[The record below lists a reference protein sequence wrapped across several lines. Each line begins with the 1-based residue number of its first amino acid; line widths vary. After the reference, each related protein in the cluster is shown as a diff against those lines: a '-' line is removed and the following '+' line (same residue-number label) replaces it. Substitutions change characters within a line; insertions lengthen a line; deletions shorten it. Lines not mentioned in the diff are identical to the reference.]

1 MATKLIKSIRSERIS
16 RLGSSLILGLLLVFS
31 LLAPGLV
38 EAQEQA
44 VELIVRGDDLGMT
57 HSANEAFELAFK
69 QGIITCGGLIVPSP
83 WFEDAVRRCLEH
95 PDWSVGLHLCVN
107 AEWKNYR
114 WRPVLPYDQV
124 PSLVDRNGF
133 FYPTAEAFLAA
144 GPKVEEVEKELRAQ
158 IERALS
164 FGLKPDYLDTH
175 MDSLETKEEFRQ
187 VVKKLAQ
194 EYDLPVSGW
203 CGENREFFDIYNVAP
218 EEKEKVLI
226 EKLKSAGPGLYLLVV
241 HPGLDTPEERALVD
255 QNPDG
260 LKNVYRYRS
269 AEVRTITSP
278 KVKKV
283 ISQRKIRLLNYRQL
297 KAEGRAVVS

>member
-187 VVKKLAQ
+187 VVKKLAGQ
-194 EYDLPVSGW
+194 YNLPVSGW
-203 CGENREFFDIYNVAP
+203 CGEDREFFDIYDVVP

-226 EKLKSAGPGLYLLVV
+226 EKLKSAKPGLYLLVV
-241 HPGLDTPEERALVD
+241 HPGLDTPEERALID

-269 AEVRTITSP
+269 AEVKAITSP

-283 ISQRKIRLLNYRQL
+283 ISQRKIRLLNYREL
-297 KAEGRAVVS
+297 KAEGRAVVR